1 MKRIFHRRGRS
12 PSASS
17 PPDSPKHADSSAGSP
32 RRAASASAKTF
43 ASKTGSELAE
53 KRAAVGVATLHAK
66 VVAFATSSLPGDQQ
80 EALGYL
86 HNILVGDAQVLKP
99 AESGR
104 KLLNERDTNTLI
116 SVSAQRLRGCFS
128 RALELF
134 NAGRLDGNAHAKFLL
149 TTEKEEREYVLQLLQ
164 MLKALVVIGDNA
176 QALLLVGERIPSTF
190 VKVVKALSDGGSG
203 EDVQELERVMLDVL
217 ALLVTSP
224 EVVQEL
230 NESSTLHRIFHLVFA
245 EEKLQLAVLK
255 VVEALVQ
262 GLQPSRWRSMVKQ
275 LYDERCLLDL
285 IQRANGTGVLAKV
298 VLVTA
303 LSLRGAI
310 TAGLS
315 DLHRQVHADRQRHK
329 FLTTFMQLF
338 ESRQRAICAGV
349 TALSS
354 LETLRQHDQDL
365 ADAVAELCLS
375 GSETI
380 LPRGNVYQNKAFKLA
395 LDSAAPAVGQSLF
408 NPEAFGLFSDILA
421 YLHRATKV
429 ENEQYND
436 SQVCDELVNDRER
449 LECRYLQKLCQIV
462 VTYRFD
468 YEFVSKINLIARAIE
483 QLDDY
488 SEMAQQT
495 IMSVLSAVAI
505 EAKVIPYV
513 ELDAINAFIRKD
525 TFQRSSIH
533 ALLAFIAN
541 LLRFDE
547 VYHQVLRSV
556 GLVSTIVALFL
567 DQTDAV
573 CSDAGCTQI
582 RVEYPTSTVRVGH
595 PNDVANDPASADE
608 KLIISLM
615 ASHCHQRARRRSSC
629 RTVMSRSDYL
639 VLIDIMKLFADG
651 SRSSTAAMDEK
662 HFERTLCGL
671 PMLESVCALIGNA
684 TFQLEGLALWTS
696 ILRLSLVLQQDS
708 VVLRNVINSFLQ
720 AVRYVTLA
728 VYVPQD
734 SDVTLAFPG
743 SMAVLQGAIGHIESL
758 LRPKSASTTVTTPY
772 GDHSGCFEETPMRER
787 IIGALLDCDIIL
799 SLLGVV
805 CAVTKK
811 WECASTSS
819 SDATASCSTV
829 MLSLQA
835 IFSIVTTNAEAEQ
848 QLCSFISFGTFGDL
862 ISNLLARFVHSK
874 SVAQE
879 ASGSQIPEAAPLV
892 QSCVWYCVGFS
903 VDDYDMISHQSFP
916 SMDMQKKKERYSVS
930 LRYPQLFAV
939 GIQLLAMWAEEL
951 DTNATHQLLSTFL
964 RISAC
969 PGNSHRLASANA
981 LEVLLRSFSAVSRRS
996 KGLHGSRDDN
1006 LSQALRWETNAFHET
1021 AVSIVENVALASVS
1035 ITAADYWIKM
1045 LLCLCRER
1053 PRKSRISRKTDRS
1066 SRSGSIIRTPIASHD
1081 IHENTAALSMDV
1093 PASPV
1098 STLMRLLV
1106 KTTSATFERAKGAPG
1121 IEFDVSRDGYGCLQ
1135 IPDVNARPG
1144 SSIEPATTTPSLS
1157 TFSHNSKVW
1166 PPPDGYSVMAW
1177 FRVDSFERK
1186 DDREKLYR
1194 ECFMSNT
1201 CIHCR
1206 NKIQDECVLKCS
1218 HRACR
1223 GCIEALLNSGGEC
1236 VVCNPPMFYIFRF
1249 RSSDGKSVSEAFLK
1263 GGKLYMRTSSNRASV
1278 YQFSH
1283 TPITMRQWYHV
1294 VFTHSR
1300 QRFQSSMVS
1309 CYLNGILQENVKI
1322 SYPSGITGSQPLSGL
1337 LGVPSQARR
1346 CSSAKWMLG
1355 PFYLLDLPVSP
1366 PVVNAVFAAGPSYD
1380 RLFFGAT
1387 GSNEIGVTFDH
1398 LSIPNMVMLDS
1409 YMWDPVRSLIDSVD
1423 VERGGRNK
1431 LLRRSL
1437 SLASAASST
1446 AAAIV
1451 QDIKSSSNVFAR
1463 IPSAAPLIHIPI
1475 PSDRIVVT
1483 YSARNGVAKE
1493 LSMVPSSKL
1502 DGRPSGHLMGGTALC
1517 EAATMADAM
1526 FDIRSSG
1533 CQIAYGLLDEAS
1545 TANEVELAL
1554 DLLRLCMQSNFRNLA
1569 AMENDHGYG
1578 VVNYLLHQ
1586 KASLLSASC
1595 LQILFRIV
1603 GVDFE
1608 VDTPERQSEIVAH
1621 VSRDSAIRNV
1631 QALQY
1636 FILDYSLWQKVT
1648 GTETAKLLFS
1658 TLYSCLAADDEAIR
1672 ERNRAQLQSMSFI
1685 RQLLYVLMD
1694 PTVTD
1699 GVSRVVVDVILVCLT
1714 SPSRDSIVESNFADV
1729 TSFLAATLSPR
1740 FGRYRGDVIDEE
1752 IAVEEVL
1759 DSNDIMGDDGMFS
1772 ATERNTEQFKMHT
1785 LASPTGRLCLSPR
1798 GSQRMDGN
1806 TWSEP
1811 KDPEEKP
1818 GTQLTNARLISHQAK
1833 IQELL
1838 LDALVKAVQKL
1849 DVKESREYGEDP
1861 DNGRSD
1867 MSSAGA
1873 LKAVAPSSN
1882 SAGGAARMQ
1891 LPAASRLTGFRK
1903 HLGMRWIEYFLFPGD
1918 ETEFSLR
1925 VTPSTINA
1933 ALRLLC
1939 TLLGNS
1945 RYESVFK
1952 KEGYYRLLAQG
1963 LPCNHTVFTTAAV
1976 NQRFPFQ
1983 KMWYTLFGALLGTPI
1998 DGVPSEIRLEID
2010 YLRKDFEL
2018 NIQRDRVVNFSIL
2031 NVIMVLLRRHFNDPV
2046 AMMSFA
2052 GDISVVA
2059 TVDGEINQMSVD
2071 PHFAVPIPST
2081 EQADIYQV
2089 EVLDFLQH
2097 IFENMPSL
2105 HSFVISGNE
2114 KMRLEFMEEVTR
2126 LICAA
2131 ARAFLVE
2138 RYPHSQGQVT
2148 KVLEDKQVVLTEYNI
2163 VVCRAELAEEA
2174 AATDQNG
2181 SDPFLHHSVAAS
2193 GLRLLIAQLLK
2204 LLLDASNGSDIVEE
2218 YVDGTA
2224 NSAVV
2229 LPPLHSGLVLRFQSL
2244 VVMGLLDHIRAKFD
2258 DDDIL
2263 AKHKHFGTNVRE
2275 FVKFVVGKMHSWQR
2289 PQHGDGCP
2297 AAFACCGRAHFVGG
2311 PSRLLE
2317 MVLFVLGEANIGAS
2331 GVNGGGLSSLSAP
2344 SSFGGMLS
2352 EKLGKGK
2359 KRKPFRQLMDRMTRS
2374 AELDTLLS
2382 ELYTALNSVIL
2393 HVLHG
2398 RGAEVEDEELE
2409 AMLQQIHMH
2418 REVVFGSQDKKFL
2431 GCLCRYLL
2439 QLVGDSNVRP
2449 LQEAAAYLW
2458 IDLMLFQRT
2467 FVDNLLTVEIR
2478 KSGAPPYS
2486 VNLMKN
2492 GFDVLLKCADTPE
2505 ERRIVQSSSF
2515 AKFSKWLELV
2525 GPPLKELENNLD
2537 RIYINFVVETKESV
2551 HETWTAYHKKANHRK
2566 SKYEKQFDARY
2577 DWFVSMENEYV
2588 ESLLRSQQN
2597 EFRRQLKWKQDR
2609 VDRQK
2614 FVARQWESLQ
2624 LDFQRNAFAGA
2635 KDKATEQKDG
2645 TKALVTSDN
2654 SLLMVEIANRS
2665 RYDFESSSPRHYS
2678 WRLDFTEGPYRMR
2691 KRLSRML
2698 QSSESSR
2705 RFHGQQSPPARL
2717 CETSNKLKPRNS
2729 AQARNGGFHGSG
2741 RLQRRYSES
2750 DINLRTAKSR
2760 EKASC
2765 GTAERLTTRQQ
2776 SDESEAGSTRH
2787 IATKRAF
2794 GTSAS
2799 LSAVLSSRERLRKG
2813 SFEALF
2819 TKYVK
2824 NERCPESFRFSRRSA
2839 GHESIVERGA
2849 SADNEEEKAGDVI
2862 GVESSAVSESAVNS
2876 GSTVMEDVVDEK
2888 LRPLLMLGDEI
2899 TDIYDCLRIDGMD
2912 SCPGVF
2918 LLCNDHVYI
2927 VDNYQRQSQP
2937 FVSSHSDI
2945 GSEHNSQIRVTEVPQ
2960 GSTTLLERRLSWR
2973 LHESPHSQPVARS
2986 RDTHQCRFWAYEDI
3000 TELHKRRYQLRHV
3013 ALEFF
3018 ANDGRNYLVT
3028 LESPE
3033 QRELVFHALLAKC
3046 PNVQGAASGLD
3057 GVSGGGDLYSQLRKL
3072 LRNSM
3077 TERWVQGDISNFAY
3091 LMHLNTLAGRSY
3103 NDLTQYPVFP
3113 WVLADY
3119 DSEILDLSDPNVY
3132 RDLRKPMGAIQREE
3146 EFRARYDGLLESL
3159 GAADDD
3165 AGDHP
3170 LSSRPFHYGTHY
3182 SSAAI
3187 TLHYLMRLEPFT
3199 SHFRRLH
3206 GGKFDHADRLFT
3218 SIVGA
3223 WKSAAGFEGAQ
3234 NGTQD
3239 VKELIPEFFYL
3250 PEFLENVNKCL
3261 FGTSQTGV
3269 VVGDVELPPWANGSP
3284 TEFVRLNRAALES
3297 PYVSANLHHWIDLIF
3312 GVKQQGPAA
3321 VEACNIFYH
3330 LTYEGSVDLDAIT
3343 DASTKRAILDQI
3355 TEFGQTPS
3363 QLFRTPHPV
3372 RAVSASAPTSIST
3385 NSSLFGGSLGP
3396 SSGSNAQGDSGN
3408 GSRVATSPVTARAA
3422 LASSFLEGGE
3432 IISRMQTMLS
3442 SGPVLSGTFVGTT
3455 EATLSPV
3462 LETSPLL
3469 QQDPRR
3475 QVPVN
3480 PLLAFYRRGQ
3490 QSSATSSNTSIHHIA
3505 WTSGGVTR
3513 EEKLVAVGPKCLLI
3527 PPRNNEYL
3535 AWGFHDRSVKVVS
3548 TGCTEVGGHGSESKV
3563 IACLELDVD
3572 IDVATITTDGRIVIT
3587 SSPSLPVMRVWR
3599 FNSTR
3604 RSLAASLAAASG
3616 SSSAS
3621 ATSSSAAAVATS
3633 LAAASALS
3641 APHRRRTYTTMGPSS
3656 TRSLTLMGSVATPT
3670 HQHRITALQASR
3682 AYSVLVSGCAGGV
3695 AVLWDLNRR
3704 RFIRQLPP
3712 ICGQDSGRVHGIT
3725 TICINEVTG
3734 DIVVAAGSTFGVYN
3748 INGVLRVRLD
3758 DSVVVFQDPS
3768 ALSPVFIT
3776 SMAVNP
3782 GEACEWSA
3790 EKHVV
3795 TGHADGTL
3803 CVWAYSQSGGRDQ
3816 SEHSQQSRRKD
3827 EWIIELQGRHKVTP
3841 SSAIT
3846 AVCVTPDKRKLF
3858 TGTQDGQL
3866 SCWTAST
3873 SNASPTAL
3881 HR

>member
-1 MKRIFHRRGRS
+1 MKHIFHRRTRS

-17 PPDSPKHADSSAGSP
+17 PPDSPKHTSPIGRSS
-32 RRAASASAKTF
+32 RRAASASANTF
-43 ASKTGSELAE
+43 HTKNGSELTE
-53 KRAAVGVATLHAK
+53 KQSIVKSSALHAK
-66 VVAFATSSLPGDQQ
+66 VVTFATSAHPGDQQ
-80 EALGYL
+80 DALDYIFNALLGVDQASEPI
-86 HNILVGDAQVLKP
+86 NSGAKP
-99 AESGR
+99 
-104 KLLNERDTNTLI
+104 LNERDTNTLI
-116 SVSAQRLRGCFS
+116 SVTAQRLRGCFS

-134 NAGRLDGNAHAKFLL
+134 NAGRLDGNINAKFLL
-149 TTEKEEREYVLQLLQ
+149 ATEKEERHHVLQLLYV
-164 MLKALVVIGDNA
+164 LKALLVRGDNA

-190 VKVVKALSDGGSG
+190 VKVVKALSDGKNE
-203 EDVQELERVMLDVL
+203 EDTRELLRVTLDVL
-217 ALLVTSP
+217 GLLVTSP
-224 EVVQEL
+224 EAVQEL
-230 NESSTLHRIFHLVFA
+230 NESSTLHRIFHLVFTD
-245 EEKLQLAVLK
+245 EILQIAVLK

-275 LYDERCLLDL
+275 LCDERCLLDL

-298 VLVTA
+298 ILVTA

-315 DLHRQVHADRQRHK
+315 DLHRQVHTDRQRQK
-329 FLTTFMQLF
+329 ILATFVQLF
-338 ESRQRAICAGV
+338 ESRQRAICAK
-349 TALSS
+349 TTTPSS

-375 GSETI
+375 GSETP
-380 LPRGNVYQNKAFKLA
+380 LARGNIYQNKAFKLA
-395 LDSAAPAVGQSLF
+395 LDSTTPAMGQSLF
-408 NPEAFGLFSDILA
+408 NPEAFGLLSDILA

-429 ENEQYND
+429 EKEQHDD
-436 SQVCDELVNDRER
+436 SRVSNELVNDREC
-449 LECRYLQKLCQIV
+449 LECRFLQKLCQIV
-462 VTYRFD
+462 VTYKFD
-468 YEFVSKINLIARAIE
+468 YEFVSKTNLIARAIE

-495 IMSVLSAVAI
+495 IMSVLSAIAI
-505 EAKVIPYV
+505 EAKMIPYV
-513 ELDAINAFIRKD
+513 ELESINAFIRKE
-525 TFQRSSIH
+525 TFQSSSIH

-541 LLRFDE
+541 LLRFDD

-556 GLVSTIVALFL
+556 GLVNSIVALFL
-567 DQTDAV
+567 EQTNAI
-573 CSDAGCTQI
+573 CSDAGGTQI
-582 RVEYPTSTVRVGH
+582 RVEYPTSTVRDSRVS
-595 PNDVANDPASADE
+595 NDPGSADE
-608 KLIISLM
+608 KLIVSLM

-629 RTVMSRSDYL
+629 RVATTRSDYL

-651 SRSSTAAMDEK
+651 SRGNTAAMDEK
-662 HFERTLCGL
+662 HFEHTLCGL
-671 PMLESVCALIGNA
+671 PMLESVCMLIGNG
-684 TFQLEGLALWTS
+684 TYQPEGLALWAS
-696 ILRLSLVLQQDS
+696 ILRLSLVLQEDS
-708 VVLRNVINSFLQ
+708 VVLRNVVNSLLQ
-720 AVRYVTLA
+720 AVRYVSLA
-728 VYVPQD
+728 VYFPQD
-734 SDVTLAFPG
+734 GDVTLAFPG
-743 SMAVLQGAIGHIESL
+743 DMAVLQGAIGYMESL
-758 LRPKSASTTVTTPY
+758 LRPKSVSSPVTARNGEHGT
-772 GDHSGCFEETPMRER
+772 CFEETAMRDR
-787 IIGALLDCDIIL
+787 VIGALLDCDVIV
-799 SLLGVV
+799 SLLGALCTV
-805 CAVTKK
+805 AKR
-811 WECASTSS
+811 WECPPTSS
-819 SDATASCSTV
+819 SDISIGRAAV
-829 MLSLQA
+829 LLSLQL
-835 IFSIVTTNAEAEQ
+835 IFSIVSTSTEAEQ
-848 QLCSFISFGTFGDL
+848 QLSSFISFGTFGDL
-862 ISNLLARFVHSK
+862 ISKLLSRLIQSK
-874 SVAQE
+874 PIALE
-879 ASGSQIPEAAPLV
+879 ANDCGIPGAKSLV
-892 QSCVWYCVGFS
+892 QSCVWYCIGFS
-903 VDDYDMISHQSFP
+903 VGDYDMFCRRSFH
-916 SMDMQKKKERYSVS
+916 SIDVHEKGDRYSVS
-930 LRYPQLFAV
+930 LRYPPWFAIGV
-939 GIQLLAMWAEEL
+939 QLLARWAEEL
-951 DTNATHQLLSTFL
+951 DTSSTHQLLSILL
-964 RISAC
+964 RISKC
-969 PGNSHRLASANA
+969 PGNSHRLASTNV
-981 LEVLLRSFSAVSRRS
+981 LEILLRSFTAVSSSS
-996 KGLHGSRDDN
+996 KDLHSSREN
-1006 LSQALRWETNAFHET
+1006 KLSQALLWETNVFYET
-1021 AVSIVENVALASVS
+1021 AASIVENVALASVS
-1035 ITAADYWIKM
+1035 LTSADYWIKM
-1045 LLCLCRER
+1045 LLCLCHER
-1053 PRKSRISRKTDRS
+1053 SRQSIKPRKSDRS
-1066 SRSGSIIRTPIASHD
+1066 SRSLSIIRTPKVPNASNGKTSASSN
-1081 IHENTAALSMDV
+1081 EV

-1098 STLMRLLV
+1098 PTLMRLLV
-1106 KTTSATFERAKGAPG
+1106 KMTSATFERAKGASG

-1135 IPDVNARPG
+1135 IPDINARCA
-1144 SSIEPATTTPSLS
+1144 SSTEPATTSSLS
-1157 TFSHNSKVW
+1157 TFSHSSKVW

-1177 FRVDSFERK
+1177 FRLDSLERK
-1186 DDREKLYR
+1186 DDRERLYR

-1236 VVCNPPMFYIFRF
+1236 VVCNPPMFYLFRF

-1263 GGKLYMRTSSNRASV
+1263 GGKLYMRTSSNRASA

-1283 TPITMRQWYHV
+1283 TPIATKQWHHV
-1294 VFTHSR
+1294 VFTHAR
-1300 QRFQSSMVS
+1300 QRFQPSMVS
-1309 CYLNGILQENVKI
+1309 CYLNGVLQEHVKI

-1387 GSNEIGVTFDH
+1387 GNNEIGVTFDH
-1398 LSIPNMVMLDS
+1398 LNIPNMVMLDS

-1463 IPSAAPLIHIPI
+1463 IPSAAPLVHIPI
-1475 PSDRIVVT
+1475 PSERIVVT

-1502 DGRPSGHLMGGTALC
+1502 DGRPSGHLMGGATLC

-1533 CQIAYGLLDEAS
+1533 CQVAYGLLDEAS
-1545 TANEVELAL
+1545 TAEEVELAL

-1569 AMENDHGYG
+1569 AMEHDHGYG

-1586 KASLLSASC
+1586 KASLLSAQC
-1595 LQILFRIV
+1595 LQTLFRIV

-1608 VDTPERQSEIVAH
+1608 LDAPARQSGIEAH
-1621 VSRDSAIRNV
+1621 PSRDSAIRNV

-1636 FILDYSLWQKVT
+1636 FILDYSLWQKVP
-1648 GTETAKLLFS
+1648 GTDTARLLFS

-1714 SPSRDSIVESNFADV
+1714 SPSRDSIVESNFSDV

-1740 FGRYRGDVIDEE
+1740 FGRYRSEGVDDEVS
-1752 IAVEEVL
+1752 VEVVL
-1759 DSNDIMGDDGMFS
+1759 DAIGTMGDDDMFNS
-1772 ATERNTEQFKMHT
+1772 AERKMEQFKSHT

-1811 KDPEEKP
+1811 NDREEKP
-1818 GTQLTNARLISHQAK
+1818 GPTKVANAQLISHQAK

-1838 LDALVKAVQKL
+1838 LDTLVKAVHKL
-1849 DVKESREYGEDP
+1849 DVKESREFGEDL
-1861 DNGRSD
+1861 DKRGSD
-1867 MSSAGA
+1867 ASSGGP
-1873 LKAVAPSSN
+1873 LKSVTSS
-1882 SAGGAARMQ
+1882 STSSSGAARMQ
-1891 LPAASRLTGFRK
+1891 LPSASRLTGFRK
-1903 HLGMRWIEYFLFPGD
+1903 YLGMRWIEYFLFPGD

-1963 LPCNHTVFTTAAV
+1963 LPCNHAMFTTAAV

-1983 KMWYTLFGALLGTPI
+1983 KMWFTLFGALLGTPV
-1998 DGVPSEIRLEID
+1998 DGVPAAIRLEID
-2010 YLRKDFEL
+2010 YLRKDFEV

-2031 NVIMVLLRRHFNDPV
+2031 NVIMVLLRRHFNDPM
-2046 AMMSFA
+2046 AMMSSA
-2052 GDISVVA
+2052 GDTSMVTFVDFDA
-2059 TVDGEINQMSVD
+2059 ETKHSTVLT
-2071 PHFAVPIPST
+2071 PST

-2105 HSFVISGNE
+2105 HSFVISGAE
-2114 KMRLEFMEEVTR
+2114 KMRQEFMEELTR

-2131 ARAFLVE
+2131 ARAYLIE
-2138 RYPHSQGQVT
+2138 QYPHSQAEVS
-2148 KVLEDKQVVLTEYNI
+2148 KVLEDKQVAVTEYNI

-2174 AATDQNG
+2174 AAVDSNG
-2181 SDPFLHHSVAAS
+2181 SDPFLHHPVAAS
-2193 GLRLLIAQLLK
+2193 GLRLLIAQLMK
-2204 LLLDASNGSDIVEE
+2204 LLLEAPNGSDVIEE

-2229 LPPLHSGLVLRFQSL
+2229 LPPLNSGLVLRFQSL
-2244 VVMGLLDHIRAKFD
+2244 VVMGLLDHVRAKFD
-2258 DDDIL
+2258 DDDIV
-2263 AKHKHFGTNVRE
+2263 AKHKHFGANVRE
-2275 FVKFVVGKMHSWQR
+2275 FVKFVVAKMHSWQH

-2297 AAFACCGRAHFVGG
+2297 AVFACCGAAHFVGG

-2317 MVLFVLGEANIGAS
+2317 MVLFVLADAHIGAC
-2331 GVNGGGLSSLSAP
+2331 GVNGSGLSSLSTP

-2352 EKLGKGK
+2352 EKLSKGK

-2374 AELDTLLS
+2374 VELDTLVS
-2382 ELYTALNSVIL
+2382 ELYIALNAVIL
-2393 HVLHG
+2393 HVFHG
-2398 RGAEVEDEELE
+2398 RGAEVGDEELE
-2409 AMLQQIHMH
+2409 AMLQQIHLH
-2418 REVVFGSQDKKFL
+2418 RDVVFGSQSSHDKRFL

-2439 QLVGDSNVRP
+2439 QLLSDANVRP
-2449 LQEAAAYLW
+2449 LQEAAAHLW
-2458 IDLMLFQRT
+2458 IDLMLFQRS
-2467 FVDNLLTVEIR
+2467 FIDDLLTVEIR

-2492 GFDVLLKCADTPE
+2492 GFDVLLECADAPAE
-2505 ERRIVQSSSF
+2505 KRIVQSSSF
-2515 AKFSKWLELV
+2515 ATFSKWLELV
-2525 GPPLKELENNLD
+2525 GPPLKELEGNLD
-2537 RIYINFVVETKESV
+2537 RIYIHFVVETKEAV

-2577 DWFVSMENEYV
+2577 DWFVSMENAYI

-2597 EFRRQLKWKQDR
+2597 EFRRQLKWEQDR

-2614 FVARQWESLQ
+2614 FVARQWGRLR
-2624 LDFQRNAFAGA
+2624 LDFQRNAIAGA
-2635 KDKATEQKDG
+2635 KDKDQGGWENARSISPG
-2645 TKALVTSDN
+2645 G
-2654 SLLMVEIANRS
+2654 SLLMREIANRS
-2665 RYDFESSSPRHYS
+2665 RYDLESSSPRRYS

-2691 KRLSRML
+2691 KRLTQMAQTLEPSC
-2698 QSSESSR
+2698 
-2705 RFHGQQSPPARL
+2705 RFHGQQTSPARM
-2717 CETSNKLKPRNS
+2717 CEASNKLKPRNS
-2729 AQARNGGFHGSG
+2729 TRDGGSEGPG
-2741 RLQRRYSES
+2741 LLQRRCSES
-2750 DINLRTAKSR
+2750 DVNLRTVSSQAKSC
-2760 EKASC
+2760 K
-2765 GTAERLTTRQQ
+2765 TAEPLAKRQQ
-2776 SDESEAGSTRH
+2776 FDESETGNTRQP
-2787 IATKRAF
+2787 ATKRAF
-2794 GTSAS
+2794 ATSAS
-2799 LSAVLSSRERLRKG
+2799 SSAVLSSRERLRKG

-2824 NERCPESFRFSRRSA
+2824 NERRPSQSFRFNRLSA
-2839 GHESIVERGA
+2839 GHDSIVEH
-2849 SADNEEEKAGDVI
+2849 DDHEEEKAGDVS
-2862 GVESSAVSESAVNS
+2862 GVESSAVFESAVNS
-2876 GSTVMEDVVDEK
+2876 GGVAMEDVVDEK
-2888 LRPLLMLGDEI
+2888 LRPLLMPGDEI
-2899 TDIYDCLRIDGMD
+2899 IAIYDCLRIDGMD
-2912 SCPGVF
+2912 SSPGVF

-2937 FVSSHSDI
+2937 FVSSHNDI
-2945 GSEHNSQIRVTEVPQ
+2945 GSEHNSQTRVTEVPQ

-2973 LHESPHSQPVARS
+2973 LHESPHHSQSVARS

-3028 LESPE
+3028 LESLE
-3033 QRELVFHALLAKC
+3033 QRELVLHALLAKC

-3119 DSEILDLSDPNVY
+3119 DSEILDLSDPIVY
-3132 RDLRKPMGAIQREE
+3132 RDLRKPMGALQREE

-3159 GAADDD
+3159 GVADD
-3165 AGDHP
+3165 AASDHA

-3239 VKELIPEFFYL
+3239 VKELIPEFYYL
-3250 PEFLENVNKCL
+3250 PEFLENVNACV

-3312 GVKQQGPAA
+3312 GYKQQGPAA

-3372 RAVSASAPTSIST
+3372 RAVAASTSGNIAT

-3396 SSGSNAQGDSGN
+3396 SSGPSYAQGESGD
-3408 GSRVATSPVTARAA
+3408 GRRVATSPLTARAA

-3455 EATLSPV
+3455 EATFSPV
-3462 LETSPLL
+3462 LETSALL
-3469 QQDPRR
+3469 QQEPRR

-3490 QSSATSSNTSIHHIA
+3490 QGSTSGSNTNIHNIA
-3505 WTSGGVTR
+3505 WTSGGVAR
-3513 EEKLVAVGPKCLLI
+3513 EEKVVVAGPKCLLI

-3535 AWGFHDRSVKVVS
+3535 AWGFHDQSVKVVS
-3548 TGCTEVGGHGSESKV
+3548 TSSAEIGGHGSESKV
-3563 IACLELDVD
+3563 IACLELDVE

-3587 SSPSLPVMRVWR
+3587 SSPSLPVLRVWR

-3641 APHRRRTYTTMGPSS
+3641 APHRRRTYTTMPSS
-3656 TRSLTLMGSVATPT
+3656 TRSLTLMGSVSTPM
-3670 HQHRITALQASR
+3670 HRNRITALQASR

-3712 ICGQDSGRVHGIT
+3712 ICGQDDTRVRGIT

-3768 ALSPVFIT
+3768 ALSPVSIT
-3776 SMAVNP
+3776 SMAVNR

-3790 EKHVV
+3790 EKHVI

-3803 CVWAYSQSGGRDQ
+3803 CIWAYLQSGGRDQ
-3816 SEHSQQSRRKD
+3816 NGQSQQSRRKD

-3841 SSAIT
+3841 TSSIT

-3858 TGTQDGQL
+3858 TGTQDGHL
-3866 SCWTAST
+3866 SVWTAST
-3873 SNASPTAL
+3873 SYASPTA

>member
-1 MKRIFHRRGRS
+1 MKRVFHRRGRS

-17 PPDSPKHADSSAGSP
+17 PSGSPRHASPSTGSP
-32 RRAASASAKTF
+32 RRAASAKTF
-43 ASKTGSELAE
+43 ASKNGCELAE
-53 KRAAVGVATLHAK
+53 KRAKVAVGSLHAK
-66 VVAFATSSLPGDQQ
+66 VVTFATSALPGSQQ
-80 EALGYL
+80 EALHYL
-86 HNILVGDAQVLKP
+86 YNVLVGGAQ
-99 AESGR
+99 ASESVENGR

-116 SVSAQRLRGCFS
+116 SVSAQRLRGYFS

-134 NAGRLDGNAHAKFLL
+134 NAGRLDGNVHTKFLL
-149 TTEKEEREYVLQLLQ
+149 STEKEERDRILQLLRV
-164 MLKALVVIGDNA
+164 LKALLVIGDNT

-190 VKVVKALSDGGSG
+190 VKVVKALSDGGSA
-203 EDVQELERVMLDVL
+203 EDAQEGLVRIILDVL

-230 NESSTLHRIFHLVFA
+230 NESSTLHRIFHLAFA
-245 EEKLQLAVLK
+245 EETLQIAVLK
-255 VVEALVQ
+255 VVAALAQ
-262 GLQPSRWRSMVKQ
+262 SLQPSRWRSMVKQ
-275 LYDERCLLDL
+275 LYEERCLLDL
-285 IQRANGTGVLAKV
+285 IQRANGTGVLAEV
-298 VLVTA
+298 VLVIA

-310 TAGLS
+310 TAGFS

-329 FLTTFMQLF
+329 ILTAFTQLF
-338 ESRQRAICAGV
+338 ESRQRAICAGE
-349 TALSS
+349 TASPTLD
-354 LETLRQHDQDL
+354 TLRQHDQDL

-375 GSETI
+375 GSDTP
-380 LPRGNVYQNKAFKLA
+380 LPRGNIYQNKAFKLA
-395 LDSAAPAVGQSLF
+395 LDSAIPGVGQSLF

-421 YLHRATKV
+421 YLHRPTKI
-429 ENEQYND
+429 EKEHSD
-436 SQVCDELVNDRER
+436 SQLCGELANDREQ
-449 LECRYLQKLCQIV
+449 LECLYLQKLCQIV
-462 VTYRFD
+462 VTYKFD
-468 YEFVSKINLIARAIE
+468 YEFVSKTNLIARAIE
-483 QLDDY
+483 HLDDY

-495 IMSVLSAVAI
+495 IMSVLSAIAI
-505 EAKVIPYV
+505 EAKMIPYV
-513 ELDAINAFIRKD
+513 ELECINAFIRKD

-541 LLRFDE
+541 LIRFDE

-567 DQTDAV
+567 DQTNAV
-573 CSDAGCTQI
+573 CSDAGATQI
-582 RVEYPTSTVRVGH
+582 RVEYPTSTVRAGQ
-595 PNDVANDPASADE
+595 PNGVSDPVSADE
-608 KLIISLM
+608 QLIISLM

-629 RTVMSRSDYL
+629 RTATSRSDYL
-639 VLIDIMKLFADG
+639 VLIDIMKMFVDG
-651 SRSSTAAMDEK
+651 SRSNTAAMDEK
-662 HFERTLCGL
+662 HFEHTLCGL
-671 PMLESVCALIGNA
+671 PMLESVCMLIGNA
-684 TFQLEGLALWTS
+684 TFQLEGLALWAS
-696 ILRLSLVLQQDS
+696 ILQLSLVLQEDS
-708 VVLRNVINSFLQ
+708 VVLRNVINSLLQ
-720 AVRYVTLA
+720 AIRYVTLA
-728 VYVPQD
+728 AYFPQD
-734 SDVTLAFPG
+734 GDVALVFPG
-743 SMAVLQGAIGHIESL
+743 SLEVLQGALEYIESL
-758 LRPKSASTTVTTPY
+758 LRPKSASTTAMTKL
-772 GDHSGCFEETPMRER
+772 GDHDGACIEETSMKER
-787 IIGALLDCDIIL
+787 IIGALLDCDIIV
-799 SLLGVV
+799 SLLGVL

-811 WECASTSS
+811 WELNGTPTSS
-819 SDATASCSTV
+819 NDAAVSYSVV
-829 MLSLQA
+829 MMSLQS
-835 IFSIVTTNAEAEQ
+835 IYSIVATNAEAEQ
-848 QLCSFISFGTFGDL
+848 QMCSFIAFGTFGDL
-862 ISNLLARFVHSK
+862 ISNLLARFIDSK
-874 SVAQE
+874 PVAQ
-879 ASGSQIPEAAPLV
+879 AVNGSEIPGAGPLI
-892 QSCVWYCVGFS
+892 QSCLWYCIGFS
-903 VDDYDMISHQSFP
+903 VDDYDMVYLRGSYP
-916 SMDMQKKKERYSVS
+916 SIDMQKKEEDNPIR
-930 LRYPQLFAV
+930 LRYPQLFGI
-939 GIQLLAMWAEEL
+939 GIQLLVLWAERIG
-951 DTNATHQLLSTFL
+951 TSVTHQLLGTFL
-964 RISAC
+964 RISTS
-969 PGNSHRLASANA
+969 PGNSYRLASANV
-981 LEVLLRSFSAVSRRS
+981 LEVLLRSFTTVSHSAKDSHRSRE
-996 KGLHGSRDDN
+996 DN
-1006 LSQALRWETNAFHET
+1006 LSQALLWENNAFHVT
-1021 AVSIVENVALASVS
+1021 AISLVKNVALAGVS
-1035 ITAADYWIKM
+1035 LTAADYWIKM
-1045 LLCLCRER
+1045 MLSLCHER
-1053 PRKSRISRKTDRS
+1053 PRNSKKSKKADRS
-1066 SRSGSIIRTPIASHD
+1066 SRARSITPSDSHASV
-1081 IHENTAALSMDV
+1081 LSTEIF
-1093 PASPV
+1093 ASPV
-1098 STLMRLLV
+1098 PTLMRLLV
-1106 KTTSATFERAKGAPG
+1106 KMTSATFERVKGAPG
-1121 IEFDVSRDGYGCLQ
+1121 IEFDVSKDGYGCLQ
-1135 IPDVNARPG
+1135 IPDVNARSS

-1157 TFSHNSKVW
+1157 TFAHSSKVW

-1177 FRVDSFERK
+1177 FRVDSLDRK

-1263 GGKLYMRTSSNRASV
+1263 GGKLYMRTSSNRASA

-1283 TPITMRQWYHV
+1283 TPITTGQWYHV
-1294 VFTHSR
+1294 VFTHAR

-1475 PSDRIVVT
+1475 PSERIVVT

-1502 DGRPSGHLMGGTALC
+1502 DGRPSGHLMGGTTLC

-1526 FDIRSSG
+1526 FDIRTSG

-1545 TANEVELAL
+1545 TKEEVELAL

-1586 KASLLSASC
+1586 KASLLSATC
-1595 LQILFRIV
+1595 LQTLFRIV

-1608 VDTPERQSEIVAH
+1608 LDAPVRQSGIEAH
-1621 VSRDSAIRNV
+1621 RSRDSAIRNV

-1636 FILDYSLWQKVT
+1636 FILDYSLWQKLP
-1648 GTETAKLLFS
+1648 GADTAKLLFS
-1658 TLYSCLAADDEAIR
+1658 TLYACLAAADEAIR

-1714 SPSRDSIVESNFADV
+1714 SPSRDSIVESNFSDV

-1740 FGRYRGDVIDEE
+1740 FGRYRSEVVDDEISAEVVLATMSDDEKFDV
-1752 IAVEEVL
+1752 
-1759 DSNDIMGDDGMFS
+1759 
-1772 ATERNTEQFKMHT
+1772 TERNTGQFKMHT

-1798 GSQRMDGN
+1798 GSQRMDS
-1806 TWSEP
+1806 WSDT
-1811 KDPEEKP
+1811 KDSEEKP
-1818 GTQLTNARLISHQAK
+1818 GPTKVANARLISHQAK

-1838 LDALVKAVQKL
+1838 LDALVKAVHKL
-1849 DVKESREYGEDP
+1849 DIKENRENGEDL
-1861 DNGRSD
+1861 DNGTSE
-1867 MSSAGA
+1867 MNSVGA
-1873 LKAVAPSSN
+1873 LKAMAPSSN

-1891 LPAASRLTGFRK
+1891 LPTASRLTGFRK
-1903 HLGMRWIEYFLFPGD
+1903 YLGMRWIEYFLFPGE
-1918 ETEFSLR
+1918 ETEFSLCIP
-1925 VTPSTINA
+1925 PSTIIA

-1945 RYESVFK
+1945 RYENVFK

-1963 LPCNHTVFTTAAV
+1963 LPCNHIAFATAAV
-1976 NQRFPFQ
+1976 DQILMPFPFQ

-1998 DGVPSEIRLEID
+1998 DGVPTEIRLEID
-2010 YLRKDFEL
+2010 YLRKDFEV

-2046 AMMSFA
+2046 AMMSTA
-2052 GDISVVA
+2052 GDMLMVSIVD
-2059 TVDGEINQMSVD
+2059 VDGEPDQKSAG
-2071 PHFAVPIPST
+2071 PQSAVTSAST
-2081 EQADIYQV
+2081 ELNDIHQV
-2089 EVLDFLQH
+2089 EVLDFLHH

-2105 HSFVISGNE
+2105 HSFVVSGTE
-2114 KMRLEFMEEVTR
+2114 KMRQEFMEELTR

-2131 ARAFLVE
+2131 ARAYLIDQ
-2138 RYPHSQGQVT
+2138 YPHSQGQVT
-2148 KVLEDKQVVLTEYNI
+2148 KVLEDKQIALTEYNI
-2163 VVCRAELAEEA
+2163 AVARAELTEEA
-2174 AATDQNG
+2174 AAADSNG
-2181 SDPFLHHSVAAS
+2181 SDPFLHHSVSAS
-2193 GLRLLIAQLLK
+2193 GLRLLIAQLMK
-2204 LLLDASNGSDIVEE
+2204 LLLDAPNGSDFVEE

-2263 AKHKHFGTNVRE
+2263 AKHKHFGANVRE

-2317 MVLFVLGEANIGAS
+2317 MVLFVLADANIGTCGTS
-2331 GVNGGGLSSLSAP
+2331 GGGLSVLSTS
-2344 SSFGGMLS
+2344 SSFGGLLS

-2374 AELDTLLS
+2374 AELENLLF
-2382 ELYTALNSVIL
+2382 ELFTALNAVIL

-2398 RGAEVEDEELE
+2398 RGAEVGDEELE
-2409 AMLQQIHMH
+2409 AMLQQIHSH
-2418 REVVFGSQDKKFL
+2418 RETVFGSQNTHDKLFL

-2439 QLVGDSNVRP
+2439 QLLSDSNIRP
-2449 LQEAAAYLW
+2449 LQEAAAHLW
-2458 IDLMLFQRT
+2458 IDLMVFQRT
-2467 FVDNLLTVEIR
+2467 FVDDLLTVEIR

-2492 GFDVLLKCADTPE
+2492 GFDVLLECADTPE
-2505 ERRIVQSSSF
+2505 GRQIVQSSSF

-2525 GPPLKELENNLD
+2525 GPPLKELENILD

-2551 HETWTAYHKKANHRK
+2551 HETWAAYHKKANHRK
-2566 SKYEKQFDARY
+2566 IKYEKQFEARY
-2577 DWFVSMENEYV
+2577 DWFVSMENAYV
-2588 ESLLRSQQN
+2588 ESLLRSQQH

-2614 FVARQWESLQ
+2614 FVARQWGRLH
-2624 LDFQRNAFAGA
+2624 LDFQRDALADGKA
-2635 KDKATEQKDG
+2635 KEQKVG
-2645 TKALVTSDN
+2645 VNASDN
-2654 SLLMVEIANRS
+2654 PLLMVEIVNRT
-2665 RYDFESSSPRHYS
+2665 RYDIKASSPQHYC

-2691 KRLSRML
+2691 KRLTRMAQTL
-2698 QSSESSR
+2698 EFP
-2705 RFHGQQSPPARL
+2705 RFRGQQSSPARL
-2717 CETSNKLKPRNS
+2717 CETSNKLKPRIS
-2729 AQARNGGFHGSG
+2729 ALAPNGDFHGSG

-2750 DINLRTAKSR
+2750 DVNLSATISR
-2760 EKASC
+2760 EKSPS
-2765 GTAERLTTRQQ
+2765 GTAAHLSTRQR
-2776 SDESEAGSTRH
+2776 SDESEVGNPRH
-2787 IATKRAF
+2787 PAAKRPFA
-2794 GTSAS
+2794 TSAS
-2799 LSAVLSSRERLRKG
+2799 SSAVLSSRERLRKG

-2819 TKYVK
+2819 NKYVK
-2824 NERCPESFRFSRRSA
+2824 NERRPSQSFRFNRLSA
-2839 GHESIVERGA
+2839 GHDSIVEHDA
-2849 SADNEEEKAGDVI
+2849 SADNEEEKAGDVG
-2862 GVESSAVSESAVNS
+2862 GVESSTAESAANAGGV
-2876 GSTVMEDVVDEK
+2876 VMEDVVDEK
-2888 LRPLLMLGDEI
+2888 LRPLLMPGDEI
-2899 TDIYDCLRIDGMD
+2899 ADIYDCLRIDGMD

-2937 FVSSHSDI
+2937 FTSSHTDN
-2945 GSEHNSQIRVTEVPQ
+2945 GSEHNSQVRVTEVPQ

-2973 LHESPHSQPVARS
+2973 VLESPHHSQPVSRS

-3000 TELHKRRYQLRHV
+3000 KELHKRRYQLRHV

-3028 LESPE
+3028 LESLE

-3119 DSEILDLSDPNVY
+3119 ESEILDLSDPNAY
-3132 RDLRKPMGAIQREE
+3132 RDLCKPMGALQREE

-3165 AGDHP
+3165 ADDHP

-3218 SIVGA
+3218 SVVGA

-3250 PEFLENVNKCL
+3250 PEFLENVNKCV

-3312 GVKQQGPAA
+3312 GYKQQGPAA

-3372 RAVSASAPTSIST
+3372 RAVSASASSNTAT

-3396 SSGSNAQGDSGN
+3396 SSGASNAQGDSGD
-3408 GSRVATSPVTARAA
+3408 GRRVATSPVTTRAA

-3455 EATLSPV
+3455 ETTFSPA
-3462 LETSPLL
+3462 LETSAML

-3490 QSSATSSNTSIHHIA
+3490 QNSASCSNTSIHHIA
-3505 WTSGGVTR
+3505 WASGGVAR
-3513 EEKLVAVGPKCLLI
+3513 EEKVVAVGPKCLLI

-3548 TGCTEVGGHGSESKV
+3548 TGSSEIGGHGSESKV
-3563 IACLELDVD
+3563 VACLELDVE

-3587 SSPSLPVMRVWR
+3587 SSPGLPVMRVWR

-3621 ATSSSAAAVATS
+3621 ATSSSAAAVASS

-3670 HQHRITALQASR
+3670 HQHQITALQASR

-3712 ICGQDSGRVHGIT
+3712 ISGQDSGRVHSIT

-3758 DSVVVFQDPS
+3758 DTVVVFQDPS
-3768 ALSPVFIT
+3768 ALSPVAIT
-3776 SMAVNP
+3776 SMAVNR

-3816 SEHSQQSRRKD
+3816 SEQPQQRRKD
-3827 EWIIELQGRHKVTP
+3827 EWVIELQGRHKVTP

-3846 AVCVTPDKRKLF
+3846 AICVTPDKRKLF

-3873 SNASPTAL
+3873 SNSSPTAA

>member
-43 ASKTGSELAE
+43 ASKTGSELARNE
-53 KRAAVGVATLHAK
+53 PHFETRGERQEVAERERHQHSHQRERP
-66 VVAFATSSLPGDQQ
+66 AT
-80 EALGYL
+80 A
-86 HNILVGDAQVLKP
+86 
-99 AESGR
+99 R
-104 KLLNERDTNTLI
+104 
-116 SVSAQRLRGCFS
+116 CFS

-468 YEFVSKINLIARAIE
+468 YEFVSVICGE
-483 QLDDY
+483 Q
-488 SEMAQQT
+488 
-495 IMSVLSAVAI
+495 
-505 EAKVIPYV
+505 
-513 ELDAINAFIRKD
+513 D

-662 HFERTLCGL
+662 HFERTSCGL

-848 QLCSFISFGTFGDL
+848 QLCRYEELVFIIVLLCFGVADLWYYVSSFISFGTFGDL

-964 RISAC
+964 RISA
-969 PGNSHRLASANA
+969 
-981 LEVLLRSFSAVSRRS
+981 
-996 KGLHGSRDDN
+996 
-1006 LSQALRWETNAFHET
+1006 W
-1021 AVSIVENVALASVS
+1021 
-1035 ITAADYWIKM
+1035 Y
-1045 LLCLCRER
+1045 
-1053 PRKSRISRKTDRS
+1053 TDRS

-1772 ATERNTEQFKMHT
+1772 ATERNAEQFKMHT

-1945 RYESVFK
+1945 RYESVLK

-2018 NIQRDRVVNFSIL
+2018 NIQRDRVVNSSIL

-2046 AMMSFA
+2046 AMMSSA

-2059 TVDGEINQMSVD
+2059 TVDGEINQRSVD
-2071 PHFAVPIPST
+2071 PHSAVPTPST
-2081 EQADIYQV
+2081 EQADIYQ
-2089 EVLDFLQH
+2089 
-2097 IFENMPSL
+2097 
-2105 HSFVISGNE
+2105 
-2114 KMRLEFMEEVTR
+2114 
-2126 LICAA
+2126 
-2131 ARAFLVE
+2131 
-2138 RYPHSQGQVT
+2138 
-2148 KVLEDKQVVLTEYNI
+2148 
-2163 VVCRAELAEEA
+2163 LAEEA
-2174 AATDQNG
+2174 AATDPNG

-2193 GLRLLIAQLLK
+2193 GLRLLITQLLK
-2204 LLLDASNGSDIVEE
+2204 LLLDAPNGSDIVEE

-2344 SSFGGMLS
+2344 SSFGGMFS

-2431 GCLCRYLL
+2431 VVCADICCNWWG
-2439 QLVGDSNVRP
+2439 
-2449 LQEAAAYLW
+2449 
-2458 IDLMLFQRT
+2458 
-2467 FVDNLLTVEIR
+2467 
-2478 KSGAPPYS
+2478 
-2486 VNLMKN
+2486 
-2492 GFDVLLKCADTPE
+2492 LKCSSAS
-2505 ERRIVQSSSF
+2505 RSGCSSSF

-2678 WRLDFTEGPYRMR
+2678 WRLDFTEGPYRM
-2691 KRLSRML
+2691 
-2698 QSSESSR
+2698 Q
-2705 RFHGQQSPPARL
+2705 
-2717 CETSNKLKPRNS
+2717 
-2729 AQARNGGFHGSG
+2729 
-2741 RLQRRYSES
+2741 S

-2824 NERCPESFRFSRRSA
+2824 NERRPESFRFSRRSA

-3018 ANDGRNYLVT
+3018 ANDGRNYL
-3028 LESPE
+3028 
-3033 QRELVFHALLAKC
+3033 LVFHALLAKC

-3146 EFRARYDGLLESL
+3146 EFRARRRRRR
-3159 GAADDD
+3159 GA
-3165 AGDHP
+3165 
-3170 LSSRPFHYGTHY
+3170 S
-3182 SSAAI
+3182 
-3187 TLHYLMRLEPFT
+3187 
-3199 SHFRRLH
+3199 
-3206 GGKFDHADRLFT
+3206 
-3218 SIVGA
+3218 
-3223 WKSAAGFEGAQ
+3223 
-3234 NGTQD
+3234 
-3239 VKELIPEFFYL
+3239 
-3250 PEFLENVNKCL
+3250 
-3261 FGTSQTGV
+3261 
-3269 VVGDVELPPWANGSP
+3269 PWANGSP

-3396 SSGSNAQGDSGN
+3396 SSGSNAQGDSGM
-3408 GSRVATSPVTARAA
+3408 A
-3422 LASSFLEGGE
+3422 
-3432 IISRMQTMLS
+3432 
-3442 SGPVLSGTFVGTT
+3442 
-3455 EATLSPV
+3455 
-3462 LETSPLL
+3462 
-3469 QQDPRR
+3469 
-3475 QVPVN
+3475 
-3480 PLLAFYRRGQ
+3480 
-3490 QSSATSSNTSIHHIA
+3490 
-3505 WTSGGVTR
+3505 
-3513 EEKLVAVGPKCLLI
+3513 
-3527 PPRNNEYL
+3527 
-3535 AWGFHDRSVKVVS
+3535 
-3548 TGCTEVGGHGSESKV
+3548 VGGHGSESKV

-3748 INGVLRVRLD
+3748 ING
-3758 DSVVVFQDPS
+3758 
-3768 ALSPVFIT
+3768 
-3776 SMAVNP
+3776 
-3782 GEACEWSA
+3782 
-3790 EKHVV
+3790 KHVV

-3841 SSAIT
+3841 NAAAGGAGVSHALQNRVLLKREDLQPVFSFKIRGAYNKMASLSDEEKAAGCVCCSAGNHAQGVALSARKLGVRAKIVMPL
-3846 AVCVTPDKRKLF
+3846 ATPDIKVNAVRHHGKEFVDIVLHGKTFDDAAAEARRLVEEEKLTMILPF
-3858 TGTQDGQL
+3858 DDPYVIAGQGTIGMEILQQTSGSGEKLDAIFV
-3866 SCWTAST
+3866 ASGGGGMLA
-3873 SNASPTAL
+3873 ASRPGSS
-3881 HR
+3881 RSDRVSR

>member
-513 ELDAINAFIRKD
+513 ELDAINAFIRK
-525 TFQRSSIH
+525 
-533 ALLAFIAN
+533 
-541 LLRFDE
+541 
-547 VYHQVLRSV
+547 
-556 GLVSTIVALFL
+556 
-567 DQTDAV
+567 
-573 CSDAGCTQI
+573 
-582 RVEYPTSTVRVGH
+582 
-595 PNDVANDPASADE
+595 
-608 KLIISLM
+608 
-615 ASHCHQRARRRSSC
+615 
-629 RTVMSRSDYL
+629 
-639 VLIDIMKLFADG
+639 
-651 SRSSTAAMDEK
+651 
-662 HFERTLCGL
+662 
-671 PMLESVCALIGNA
+671 
-684 TFQLEGLALWTS
+684 
-696 ILRLSLVLQQDS
+696 
-708 VVLRNVINSFLQ
+708 
-720 AVRYVTLA
+720 
-728 VYVPQD
+728 
-734 SDVTLAFPG
+734 
-743 SMAVLQGAIGHIESL
+743 
-758 LRPKSASTTVTTPY
+758 
-772 GDHSGCFEETPMRER
+772 
-787 IIGALLDCDIIL
+787 
-799 SLLGVV
+799 
-805 CAVTKK
+805 
-811 WECASTSS
+811 
-819 SDATASCSTV
+819 
-829 MLSLQA
+829 
-835 IFSIVTTNAEAEQ
+835 
-848 QLCSFISFGTFGDL
+848 
-862 ISNLLARFVHSK
+862 
-874 SVAQE
+874 
-879 ASGSQIPEAAPLV
+879 
-892 QSCVWYCVGFS
+892 
-903 VDDYDMISHQSFP
+903 
-916 SMDMQKKKERYSVS
+916 
-930 LRYPQLFAV
+930 
-939 GIQLLAMWAEEL
+939 
-951 DTNATHQLLSTFL
+951 
-964 RISAC
+964 
-969 PGNSHRLASANA
+969 
-981 LEVLLRSFSAVSRRS
+981 
-996 KGLHGSRDDN
+996 
-1006 LSQALRWETNAFHET
+1006 
-1021 AVSIVENVALASVS
+1021 
-1035 ITAADYWIKM
+1035 
-1045 LLCLCRER
+1045 
-1053 PRKSRISRKTDRS
+1053 
-1066 SRSGSIIRTPIASHD
+1066 
-1081 IHENTAALSMDV
+1081 
-1093 PASPV
+1093 
-1098 STLMRLLV
+1098 
-1106 KTTSATFERAKGAPG
+1106 
-1121 IEFDVSRDGYGCLQ
+1121 
-1135 IPDVNARPG
+1135 
-1144 SSIEPATTTPSLS
+1144 
-1157 TFSHNSKVW
+1157 
-1166 PPPDGYSVMAW
+1166 
-1177 FRVDSFERK
+1177 
-1186 DDREKLYR
+1186 
-1194 ECFMSNT
+1194 
-1201 CIHCR
+1201 
-1206 NKIQDECVLKCS
+1206 
-1218 HRACR
+1218 
-1223 GCIEALLNSGGEC
+1223 
-1236 VVCNPPMFYIFRF
+1236 
-1249 RSSDGKSVSEAFLK
+1249 
-1263 GGKLYMRTSSNRASV
+1263 
-1278 YQFSH
+1278 
-1283 TPITMRQWYHV
+1283 
-1294 VFTHSR
+1294 
-1300 QRFQSSMVS
+1300 
-1309 CYLNGILQENVKI
+1309 
-1322 SYPSGITGSQPLSGL
+1322 
-1337 LGVPSQARR
+1337 
-1346 CSSAKWMLG
+1346 
-1355 PFYLLDLPVSP
+1355 
-1366 PVVNAVFAAGPSYD
+1366 
-1380 RLFFGAT
+1380 
-1387 GSNEIGVTFDH
+1387 
-1398 LSIPNMVMLDS
+1398 
-1409 YMWDPVRSLIDSVD
+1409 
-1423 VERGGRNK
+1423 
-1431 LLRRSL
+1431 
-1437 SLASAASST
+1437 
-1446 AAAIV
+1446 
-1451 QDIKSSSNVFAR
+1451 
-1463 IPSAAPLIHIPI
+1463 
-1475 PSDRIVVT
+1475 
-1483 YSARNGVAKE
+1483 
-1493 LSMVPSSKL
+1493 
-1502 DGRPSGHLMGGTALC
+1502 
-1517 EAATMADAM
+1517 
-1526 FDIRSSG
+1526 
-1533 CQIAYGLLDEAS
+1533 
-1545 TANEVELAL
+1545 
-1554 DLLRLCMQSNFRNLA
+1554 
-1569 AMENDHGYG
+1569 
-1578 VVNYLLHQ
+1578 
-1586 KASLLSASC
+1586 
-1595 LQILFRIV
+1595 
-1603 GVDFE
+1603 
-1608 VDTPERQSEIVAH
+1608 
-1621 VSRDSAIRNV
+1621 
-1631 QALQY
+1631 
-1636 FILDYSLWQKVT
+1636 
-1648 GTETAKLLFS
+1648 
-1658 TLYSCLAADDEAIR
+1658 
-1672 ERNRAQLQSMSFI
+1672 
-1685 RQLLYVLMD
+1685 
-1694 PTVTD
+1694 
-1699 GVSRVVVDVILVCLT
+1699 
-1714 SPSRDSIVESNFADV
+1714 
-1729 TSFLAATLSPR
+1729 
-1740 FGRYRGDVIDEE
+1740 
-1752 IAVEEVL
+1752 
-1759 DSNDIMGDDGMFS
+1759 
-1772 ATERNTEQFKMHT
+1772 
-1785 LASPTGRLCLSPR
+1785 
-1798 GSQRMDGN
+1798 
-1806 TWSEP
+1806 
-1811 KDPEEKP
+1811 
-1818 GTQLTNARLISHQAK
+1818 
-1833 IQELL
+1833 
-1838 LDALVKAVQKL
+1838 
-1849 DVKESREYGEDP
+1849 
-1861 DNGRSD
+1861 
-1867 MSSAGA
+1867 
-1873 LKAVAPSSN
+1873 
-1882 SAGGAARMQ
+1882 
-1891 LPAASRLTGFRK
+1891 
-1903 HLGMRWIEYFLFPGD
+1903 
-1918 ETEFSLR
+1918 
-1925 VTPSTINA
+1925 
-1933 ALRLLC
+1933 
-1939 TLLGNS
+1939 
-1945 RYESVFK
+1945 
-1952 KEGYYRLLAQG
+1952 
-1963 LPCNHTVFTTAAV
+1963 
-1976 NQRFPFQ
+1976 
-1983 KMWYTLFGALLGTPI
+1983 
-1998 DGVPSEIRLEID
+1998 
-2010 YLRKDFEL
+2010 
-2018 NIQRDRVVNFSIL
+2018 
-2031 NVIMVLLRRHFNDPV
+2031 
-2046 AMMSFA
+2046 
-2052 GDISVVA
+2052 
-2059 TVDGEINQMSVD
+2059 
-2071 PHFAVPIPST
+2071 
-2081 EQADIYQV
+2081 
-2089 EVLDFLQH
+2089 
-2097 IFENMPSL
+2097 
-2105 HSFVISGNE
+2105 
-2114 KMRLEFMEEVTR
+2114 
-2126 LICAA
+2126 
-2131 ARAFLVE
+2131 
-2138 RYPHSQGQVT
+2138 
-2148 KVLEDKQVVLTEYNI
+2148 
-2163 VVCRAELAEEA
+2163 
-2174 AATDQNG
+2174 
-2181 SDPFLHHSVAAS
+2181 
-2193 GLRLLIAQLLK
+2193 
-2204 LLLDASNGSDIVEE
+2204 
-2218 YVDGTA
+2218 
-2224 NSAVV
+2224 
-2229 LPPLHSGLVLRFQSL
+2229 
-2244 VVMGLLDHIRAKFD
+2244 
-2258 DDDIL
+2258 
-2263 AKHKHFGTNVRE
+2263 
-2275 FVKFVVGKMHSWQR
+2275 
-2289 PQHGDGCP
+2289 
-2297 AAFACCGRAHFVGG
+2297 
-2311 PSRLLE
+2311 
-2317 MVLFVLGEANIGAS
+2317 
-2331 GVNGGGLSSLSAP
+2331 
-2344 SSFGGMLS
+2344 
-2352 EKLGKGK
+2352 
-2359 KRKPFRQLMDRMTRS
+2359 
-2374 AELDTLLS
+2374 
-2382 ELYTALNSVIL
+2382 
-2393 HVLHG
+2393 
-2398 RGAEVEDEELE
+2398 
-2409 AMLQQIHMH
+2409 
-2418 REVVFGSQDKKFL
+2418 
-2431 GCLCRYLL
+2431 
-2439 QLVGDSNVRP
+2439 
-2449 LQEAAAYLW
+2449 
-2458 IDLMLFQRT
+2458 
-2467 FVDNLLTVEIR
+2467 
-2478 KSGAPPYS
+2478 
-2486 VNLMKN
+2486 
-2492 GFDVLLKCADTPE
+2492 
-2505 ERRIVQSSSF
+2505 
-2515 AKFSKWLELV
+2515 
-2525 GPPLKELENNLD
+2525 
-2537 RIYINFVVETKESV
+2537 
-2551 HETWTAYHKKANHRK
+2551 
-2566 SKYEKQFDARY
+2566 
-2577 DWFVSMENEYV
+2577 
-2588 ESLLRSQQN
+2588 
-2597 EFRRQLKWKQDR
+2597 
-2609 VDRQK
+2609 
-2614 FVARQWESLQ
+2614 
-2624 LDFQRNAFAGA
+2624 
-2635 KDKATEQKDG
+2635 
-2645 TKALVTSDN
+2645 
-2654 SLLMVEIANRS
+2654 
-2665 RYDFESSSPRHYS
+2665 
-2678 WRLDFTEGPYRMR
+2678 
-2691 KRLSRML
+2691 
-2698 QSSESSR
+2698 
-2705 RFHGQQSPPARL
+2705 
-2717 CETSNKLKPRNS
+2717 
-2729 AQARNGGFHGSG
+2729 
-2741 RLQRRYSES
+2741 
-2750 DINLRTAKSR
+2750 
-2760 EKASC
+2760 
-2765 GTAERLTTRQQ
+2765 
-2776 SDESEAGSTRH
+2776 
-2787 IATKRAF
+2787 
-2794 GTSAS
+2794 
-2799 LSAVLSSRERLRKG
+2799 
-2813 SFEALF
+2813 
-2819 TKYVK
+2819 
-2824 NERCPESFRFSRRSA
+2824 
-2839 GHESIVERGA
+2839 
-2849 SADNEEEKAGDVI
+2849 
-2862 GVESSAVSESAVNS
+2862 
-2876 GSTVMEDVVDEK
+2876 
-2888 LRPLLMLGDEI
+2888 
-2899 TDIYDCLRIDGMD
+2899 
-2912 SCPGVF
+2912 
-2918 LLCNDHVYI
+2918 
-2927 VDNYQRQSQP
+2927 
-2937 FVSSHSDI
+2937 
-2945 GSEHNSQIRVTEVPQ
+2945 
-2960 GSTTLLERRLSWR
+2960 
-2973 LHESPHSQPVARS
+2973 
-2986 RDTHQCRFWAYEDI
+2986 
-3000 TELHKRRYQLRHV
+3000 
-3013 ALEFF
+3013 
-3018 ANDGRNYLVT
+3018 VT

>member
-541 LLRFDE
+541 LLRRVCRDE
-547 VYHQVLRSV
+547 EV
-556 GLVSTIVALFL
+556 G
-567 DQTDAV
+567 
-573 CSDAGCTQI
+573 
-582 RVEYPTSTVRVGH
+582 
-595 PNDVANDPASADE
+595 
-608 KLIISLM
+608 
-615 ASHCHQRARRRSSC
+615 
-629 RTVMSRSDYL
+629 
-639 VLIDIMKLFADG
+639 
-651 SRSSTAAMDEK
+651 
-662 HFERTLCGL
+662 
-671 PMLESVCALIGNA
+671 
-684 TFQLEGLALWTS
+684 
-696 ILRLSLVLQQDS
+696 
-708 VVLRNVINSFLQ
+708 
-720 AVRYVTLA
+720 
-728 VYVPQD
+728 
-734 SDVTLAFPG
+734 
-743 SMAVLQGAIGHIESL
+743 
-758 LRPKSASTTVTTPY
+758 
-772 GDHSGCFEETPMRER
+772 
-787 IIGALLDCDIIL
+787 
-799 SLLGVV
+799 
-805 CAVTKK
+805 
-811 WECASTSS
+811 
-819 SDATASCSTV
+819 
-829 MLSLQA
+829 A

-1903 HLGMRWIEYFLFPGD
+1903 H
-1918 ETEFSLR
+1918 
-1925 VTPSTINA
+1925 
-1933 ALRLLC
+1933 
-1939 TLLGNS
+1939 
-1945 RYESVFK
+1945 
-1952 KEGYYRLLAQG
+1952 
-1963 LPCNHTVFTTAAV
+1963 
-1976 NQRFPFQ
+1976 
-1983 KMWYTLFGALLGTPI
+1983 LGTPI

>member
-996 KGLHGSRDDN
+996 K
-1006 LSQALRWETNAFHET
+1006 
-1021 AVSIVENVALASVS
+1021 
-1035 ITAADYWIKM
+1035 
-1045 LLCLCRER
+1045 
-1053 PRKSRISRKTDRS
+1053 
-1066 SRSGSIIRTPIASHD
+1066 
-1081 IHENTAALSMDV
+1081 
-1093 PASPV
+1093 
-1098 STLMRLLV
+1098 
-1106 KTTSATFERAKGAPG
+1106 
-1121 IEFDVSRDGYGCLQ
+1121 
-1135 IPDVNARPG
+1135 
-1144 SSIEPATTTPSLS
+1144 
-1157 TFSHNSKVW
+1157 
-1166 PPPDGYSVMAW
+1166 
-1177 FRVDSFERK
+1177 
-1186 DDREKLYR
+1186 
-1194 ECFMSNT
+1194 
-1201 CIHCR
+1201 
-1206 NKIQDECVLKCS
+1206 
-1218 HRACR
+1218 
-1223 GCIEALLNSGGEC
+1223 
-1236 VVCNPPMFYIFRF
+1236 
-1249 RSSDGKSVSEAFLK
+1249 
-1263 GGKLYMRTSSNRASV
+1263 
-1278 YQFSH
+1278 
-1283 TPITMRQWYHV
+1283 
-1294 VFTHSR
+1294 
-1300 QRFQSSMVS
+1300 
-1309 CYLNGILQENVKI
+1309 ENVKI

-2046 AMMSFA
+2046 AIMSFA

>member
-547 VYHQVLRSV
+547 
-556 GLVSTIVALFL
+556 
-567 DQTDAV
+567 
-573 CSDAGCTQI
+573 
-582 RVEYPTSTVRVGH
+582 
-595 PNDVANDPASADE
+595 
-608 KLIISLM
+608 
-615 ASHCHQRARRRSSC
+615 
-629 RTVMSRSDYL
+629 
-639 VLIDIMKLFADG
+639 
-651 SRSSTAAMDEK
+651 
-662 HFERTLCGL
+662 
-671 PMLESVCALIGNA
+671 
-684 TFQLEGLALWTS
+684 
-696 ILRLSLVLQQDS
+696 
-708 VVLRNVINSFLQ
+708 
-720 AVRYVTLA
+720 
-728 VYVPQD
+728 
-734 SDVTLAFPG
+734 
-743 SMAVLQGAIGHIESL
+743 
-758 LRPKSASTTVTTPY
+758 
-772 GDHSGCFEETPMRER
+772 
-787 IIGALLDCDIIL
+787 
-799 SLLGVV
+799 
-805 CAVTKK
+805 
-811 WECASTSS
+811 
-819 SDATASCSTV
+819 
-829 MLSLQA
+829 A

-1903 HLGMRWIEYFLFPGD
+1903 HLG
-1918 ETEFSLR
+1918 
-1925 VTPSTINA
+1925 
-1933 ALRLLC
+1933 
-1939 TLLGNS
+1939 
-1945 RYESVFK
+1945 
-1952 KEGYYRLLAQG
+1952 
-1963 LPCNHTVFTTAAV
+1963 
-1976 NQRFPFQ
+1976 
-1983 KMWYTLFGALLGTPI
+1983 TPI

-2046 AMMSFA
+2046 AIMSFA